1 MKSVGVER
9 LTGYGNTM
17 VDVSIVNATDNVVGE
32 IYKIFDS
39 ITGRQFSEESKVV

>member
-17 VDVSIVNATDNVVGE
+17 VDLSIVNATDNVVGQVD
-32 IYKIFDS
+32 KIFES
-39 ITGRQFSEESKVV
+39 ITDRQLSEESRII